1 MSLTSS
7 VARLPRS
14 SAGEPTVPPR
24 APSFSVRTGG
34 SPLRSGEST
43 VSPPRPDVTALPGGA
58 DPRSSFA
65 NRPKAVRICLLALL
79 GLAAAL
85 RLIGIEYG
93 LPFANLL
100 DPDEQSIVP
109 RAWKIVHGGGLDPH
123 WFDYPSLLLYVLA
136 PFQAWQGEPS
146 YLTARLVIAAFG
158 VGAVAATWWLGR
170 AAYGSTAGLV
180 AAAVV
185 AVETIGVAYAHTAVT
200 DVPMT
205 ALVAVALALAV
216 TGRLEWAGVAAGL
229 AASAKYPAVFLLVPL
244 VVAGWG
250 LWRRLAAAVALA
262 VAAFLATSPYVLVHP
277 GQAWSDASRV
287 QRLAREGWLGFE
299 HDSWALFSFTGK
311 LWSGLGPVL
320 VIAVIGLVL
329 ALRRRSRTDLVLAA
343 FVLVYLADLLTIR
356 AHFDRYVLPL
366 VPPLAVLAGRQR
378 TLAPLTVGLAIV
390 PLVWAIGDDVRLT
403 RTDTRAVAH
412 AWIVRHIPGGSSVAA
427 ESSTPPLEG
436 YRIVGLALPGHGRP
450 FDPDRDVARL
460 RPEGVGYALVTG
472 AVADRVLA
480 ARDRYPREAR
490 FYDQLRMQG
499 KRVYHVQPGHGLT
512 GPWVSV
518 YRL

>member
-1 MSLTSS
+1 
-7 VARLPRS
+7 V
-14 SAGEPTVPPR
+14 
-24 APSFSVRTGG
+24 
-34 SPLRSGEST
+34 
-43 VSPPRPDVTALPGGA
+43 
-58 DPRSSFA
+58 
-65 NRPKAVRICLLALL
+65 VRIRVRRSLPFLAAIL
-79 GLAAAL
+79 GVAAAL
-85 RLIGIEYG
+85 RLVGIEYG
-93 LPFANLL
+93 LPFGNLL

-109 RAWKIVHGGGLDPH
+109 RAWAIVHGGGLDPH

-136 PFQAWQGEPS
+136 PFQAWQDEPS
-146 YLTARLVIAAFG
+146 YLTARLVIVAFG
-158 VGAVAATWWLGR
+158 AGGVAAAWWLGR
-170 AAYGSTAGLV
+170 AAYGRAAGLV

-185 AVETIGVAYAHTAVT
+185 AVETIGVAYSHTAVT

-205 ALVAVALALAV
+205 ALVTVSLALAV
-216 TGRLEWAGVAAGL
+216 TGRLEWAGLAAGL
-229 AASAKYPAVFLLVPL
+229 AASAKYPAVFLLAPL

-250 LWRRLAAAVALA
+250 QWRRLAVSAGLA
-262 VAAFLATSPYVLVHP
+262 VLAFLAGSPFVLVHP
-277 GQAWSDASRV
+277 HQAWSDASRV
-287 QRLAREGWLGFE
+287 QRLARDGWLGFE

-311 LWSGLGPVL
+311 LWAGFGPVL
-320 VIAVIGLVL
+320 VISLVGLVL
-329 ALRRRSRTDLVLAA
+329 ALRRRSRTDLILAA

-378 TLAPLTVGLAIV
+378 ALAPLTLGLAIV

-403 RTDTRAVAH
+403 RTDTRVVAH
-412 AWIVRHIPGGSSVAA
+412 GWIVGHVPRSATIAA
-427 ESSTPPLEG
+427 ESSTPALEG
-436 YRIVGLALPGHGRP
+436 YRVVGLALPGPGRP

-460 RPEGVGYALVTG
+460 RSEGVRYALVTG

-499 KRVYHVQPGHGLT
+499 KRVYHVRAGHGLT